1 MASRPLT
8 LAEVHQIFA
17 GKMEGDIYERLLAAG
32 DQIPPADQ
40 ELLKKR
46 PVEATAL
53 LRILSTLKHKLDKG
67 LEGTGWPPKDPS
79 GKVVKPPTPPPRT
92 TDNRMVGSP
101 EEGGRY
107 RRRRRGGADREA
119 AAFWADMD
127 ARQPVPPPRQP
138 KDRRGL
144 PPKHPGFGKQTRRD
158 VSRGIAHKG
167 RGRKSLKKRR

>member
-107 RRRRRGGADREA
+107 RRRRRG
-119 AAFWADMD
+119 
-127 ARQPVPPPRQP
+127 
-138 KDRRGL
+138 L

>member
-1 MASRPLT
+1 MSGRPLT
-8 LAEVHQIFA
+8 LAEVNEMFA
-17 GKMEGDIYERLLAAG
+17 LDWAELMTNENYERLLEAG
-32 DQIPPADQ
+32 DQIPLADRQ
-40 ELLKKR
+40 LLKNP
-46 PVEATAL
+46 PVEKMVMM
-53 LRILSTLKHKLDKG
+53 RILSTLKHELNGGLKG
-67 LEGTGWPPKDPS
+67 LKGLKGFKA
-79 GKVVKPPTPPPRT
+79 
-92 TDNRMVGSP
+92 GS
-101 EEGGRY
+101 

-127 ARQPVPPPRQP
+127 AHRQPVPPPRQP

>member
-1 MASRPLT
+1 MSGRPLT
-8 LAEVHQIFA
+8 LAELKRLLA
-17 GKMEGDIYERLLAAG
+17 LDWADLMTNDIYERLLEAG
-32 DQIPPADQ
+32 DQIPLADRQ
-40 ELLKKR
+40 LLKNP
-46 PVEATAL
+46 PVEKMVMM
-53 LRILSTLKHKLDKG
+53 RILNGLRRQLDPELRVTAIRPMRPEERG
-67 LEGTGWPPKDPS
+67 
-79 GKVVKPPTPPPRT
+79 
-92 TDNRMVGSP
+92 VGP

-127 ARQPVPPPRQP
+127 DHHRSRQPVPPPRQP

-144 PPKHPGFGKQTRRD
+144 PPKHPGFGNQTRRD